1 MREKQ
6 MVSKTR
12 ERLVEVARQLFLR
25 KGVENTT
32 MAEIANAS
40 EKGRRTV
47 YTYFRNKR
55 EIHQAVVESESEQ
68 IIGRQRGIQ
77 RSGLSASAKLEQ
89 MIRARLEILKCPT
102 SNAAAAR
109 RGDPSAAASPLSF
122 KSLLEGTRAGKARR
136 LATFKEL
143 EIFRE
148 IIAEGVAAGEFP
160 PAQAQRLQALMLVLA
175 LGVDNPGAAAH
186 LASLGVDMQQT
197 YDSVIAFI
205 IEAMK
210 APVANSHDSTN

>member
-1 MREKQ
+1 

-40 EKGRRTV
+40 EKGRRTI

-68 IIGRQRGIQ
+68 IIGRQRRIQ
-77 RSGLSASAKLEQ
+77 RSGLSASDKLEQ

-102 SNAAAAR
+102 SNATSSR
-109 RGDPSAAASPLSF
+109 LGEPSALSF
-122 KSLLEGTRAGKARR
+122 KSLMEGTRAGKARR

-143 EIFRE
+143 EIFRD

-160 PAQAQRLQALMLVLA
+160 PTQAHRLQALMLVLA
-175 LGVDNPGAAAH
+175 LGVDNPAAASH

-205 IEAMK
+205 IDAMK
-210 APVANSHDSTN
+210 APAPTEPETKV

>member
-1 MREKQ
+1 MRDKQ

-55 EIHQAVVESESEQ
+55 EIHQAVVESESEL

-102 SNAAAAR
+102 SNDVSSR
-109 RGDPSAAASPLSF
+109 RGESALSF

-148 IIAEGVAAGEFP
+148 IIADGVAAGEFP
-160 PAQAQRLQALMLVLA
+160 PAQAQRLQAVMLVLA
-175 LGVDNPGAAAH
+175 LGVDNPAATIH
-186 LASLGVDMQQT
+186 LASLGIDMQQT

-205 IEAMK
+205 LEAMRAG
-210 APVANSHDSTN
+210 APAPPSQEDNLT

>member
-1 MREKQ
+1 MREKE

-12 ERLVEVARQLFLR
+12 ERLVEVARQLFMR

-40 EKGRRTV
+40 EKGRRTI
-47 YTYFRNKR
+47 YNYFRNKR

-68 IIGRQRGIQ
+68 MVGRQRSIQ
-77 RSGLSASAKLEQ
+77 RSSLSASDKLEQ

-102 SNAAAAR
+102 ANASGR
-109 RGDPSAAASPLSF
+109 ISDNASLSF

-136 LATFKEL
+136 LATVKEL
-143 EIFRE
+143 DIFRG
-148 IIAEGVAAGEFP
+148 IIADGAASGEFD
-160 PAQAQRLQALMLVLA
+160 PAQAARLQAVMLVLA
-175 LGVDNPGAAAH
+175 LGVDNPAAASH

-205 IEAMK
+205 IEAIK
-210 APVANSHDSTN
+210 PQKPADKRLE